1 MWKQRKTTKGTI
13 AKSCKQTKCPW
24 TEEWIRK
31 MWYIYI
37 QWNSIMSFEVTW
49 IGLEIVRLNEV
60 SQTEKKKY
68 YMLPLICGI

>member
-1 MWKQRKTTKGTI
+1 MFIATLFTI